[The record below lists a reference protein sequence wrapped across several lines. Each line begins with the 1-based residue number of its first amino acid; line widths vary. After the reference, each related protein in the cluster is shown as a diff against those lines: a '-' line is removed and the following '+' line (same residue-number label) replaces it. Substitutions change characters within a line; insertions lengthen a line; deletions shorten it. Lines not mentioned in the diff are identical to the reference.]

1 MRPVIPEQIL
11 EADKRLE
18 VVPLQHY
25 PEPEKV
31 VYQGAKCDYSEIA
44 VHLRSLEGVD
54 FGRFIVDEL
63 LGNDRGHWGPL
74 EHPHVTSSIAGF
86 DHSVV
91 MQARTHRVGVSFDV
105 QSQRYTGKRVCKVAK
120 GELEVEDVFYF
131 RIPGLYLDREGKKY
145 EYDEKHLWRDMEK
158 CYDSTRDYRHEV
170 DILGYAE
177 EHARFMLPQNIRQNY
192 VFTANL
198 RSLLHFLDLRS
209 KKDAQ
214 IEIQTLCTAM
224 FPFLEAWAPN
234 VWDYYAKK
242 RLYRARLAP

>member
-1 MRPVIPEQIL
+1 MRPVTPEQIL
-11 EADKRLE
+11 AADKHLE
-18 VVPLQHY
+18 VVPLQYY

-44 VHLRSLEGVD
+44 VHLRSLEGID
-54 FGRFIVDEL
+54 FGKFVVDEL

-74 EHPHVTSSIAGF
+74 EHAHVTFSIAGF
-86 DHSVV
+86 VHSVV

-105 QSQRYTGKRVCKVAK
+105 QSQRYTGKRVIKVAN
-120 GELEVEDVFYF
+120 GELNPEDVFYF

-145 EYDEKHLWRDMEK
+145 EYDEKHRLISMEY
-158 CYDSTRDYRHEV
+158 CYDASRRYKHRVIT
-170 DILGYAE
+170 LGYAE
-177 EHARFMLPQNIRQNY
+177 EHARDELPQNIRQNY

-214 IEIQTLCTAM
+214 IEIQALCQAT

-234 VWDYYAKK
+234 IWDYYAQK